1 MKKRLII
8 LLCLFVVVINT
19 GCVRNTG
26 FYRDV
31 ETVKIGEKS
40 NVQINNDVV
49 SLSIKEGTLTNNSVT
64 AILKNSSNNTIIY
77 DDTYELE
84 IKKDGSWYK
93 IDVEL
98 LFNEPI
104 WNLDSG
110 ASKELEF
117 NWEKSYGDLDI
128 GTYRI
133 IKAISLEKTDAVY
146 EEFYVGFEFTIN

>member
-8 LLCLFVVVINT
+8 LLCLFVVAINT

-49 SLSIKEGTLTNNSVT
+49 SLSI
-64 AILKNSSNNTIIY
+64 IY
-77 DDTYELE
+77 DDTYERE

-133 IKAISLEKTDAVY
+133 IKAISLEKTDDVY

>member
-8 LLCLFVVVINT
+8 LLCLFVVAINT

-117 NWEKSYGDLDI
+117 NLEKSYGDLDI

-133 IKAISLEKTDAVY
+133 IKAISLEKTDYVY

>member
-1 MKKRLII
+1 M
-8 LLCLFVVVINT
+8 
-19 GCVRNTG
+19 
-26 FYRDV
+26 
-31 ETVKIGEKS
+31 
-40 NVQINNDVV
+40 
-49 SLSIKEGTLTNNSVT
+49 T

-117 NWEKSYGDLDI
+117 NLEKSYGDLDI

-133 IKAISLEKTDAVY
+133 IKAISLEKTDDVY